1 VRIGILGAGDMAD
14 GLGGGWARA
23 GHDVMVSGRDPDR
36 TAALADRIGA
46 RAGSFADA
54 GAFGAVV
61 LLAVRH
67 EGVPAVLASAGDLTG
82 TVLVDCTNAVVPGRW
97 TMPPGPTAYQRIA
110 AATDATVVKG
120 FNLCHESVWRLPS
133 RVFGGRPLS
142 VPLCGEPAAVAT
154 VAPLVTDLGA
164 TPVDAGGP
172 ERAPLLDATA
182 AFAIGLWLSGADA
195 QAVLPPIVA

>member
-1 VRIGILGAGDMAD
+1 MRIGILGAGDMAE

-23 GHDVMVSGRDPDR
+23 GHDVLVSGRDQGR
-36 TAALADRIGA
+36 AAALAERIGA

-54 GAFGAVV
+54 GGFGDVV

-67 EGVPAVLASAGDLTG
+67 EAVGDVLASAGDLAG
-82 TVLVDCTNAVVPGRW
+82 TILVDCTNAVVPGRW
-97 TMPPGPTAYQRIA
+97 TMPAGPTAYQRVT
-110 AATDATVVKG
+110 AATGATVVKG

-142 VPLCGEPAAVAT
+142 VPLCGDPAAVAT
-154 VAPLVTDLGA
+154 VAPLVSDLGC

-172 ERAPLLDATA
+172 GRAPLLDATA
-182 AFAIGLWLSGADA
+182 AFAIGLWFGGADA
-195 QAVLPPIVA
+195 QAILPPIVA